1 VFAPK
6 PAAELVAVA
15 APSASS
21 GLPST
26 FGLVYAGLFGAA
38 LLASGRGGASA
49 AAGAA
54 LAGLLVVAGSGARIV
69 LGGHWT
75 SQLAASLLLG
85 LALAALVHRALAVVF
100 PAAARKV

>member
-1 VFAPK
+1 
-6 PAAELVAVA
+6 
-15 APSASS
+15 
-21 GLPST
+21 
-26 FGLVYAGLFGAA
+26 
-38 LLASGRGGASA
+38 
-49 AAGAA
+49 
-54 LAGLLVVAGSGARIV
+54 V